1 HFHSD
6 MILASEAVSVDLDP
20 TVAMQFVFFIAFTVV
35 MKDLIFEPLLKIFEA
50 REEQTT
56 GVIDEARKMDEKA
69 IALKNEYDD
78 RLDGIRREALGD
90 RDEIRARI
98 KRVEN
103 DLLGKAREASAQHL
117 DEGMARLDEE
127 VAAIR
132 TDLEKGRAPLAAE
145 IASKVL
151 GREVKA

>member
-1 HFHSD
+1 MHFHSD

-20 TVAMQFVFFIAFTVV
+20 TVAMQFIFFIAFTVV
-35 MKDLIFEPLLKIFEA
+35 MKDLIFEPLLQIFEA
-50 REEQTT
+50 REQQTT
-56 GVIDEARKMDEKA
+56 GVIDEAREMDEKA
-69 IALKNEYDD
+69 IDLKREYED

-103 DLLGKAREASAQHL
+103 ELLSKAREASADHVEQ
-117 DEGMARLDEE
+117 GMSRLDEE
-127 VAAIR
+127 AAAIR
-132 TDLEKGRAPLAAE
+132 TELERGRGPLAAE

-151 GREVKA
+151 